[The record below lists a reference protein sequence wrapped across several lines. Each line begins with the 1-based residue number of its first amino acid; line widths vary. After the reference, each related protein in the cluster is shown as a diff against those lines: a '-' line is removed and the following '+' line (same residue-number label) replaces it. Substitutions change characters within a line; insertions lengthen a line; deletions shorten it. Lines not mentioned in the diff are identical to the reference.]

1 MFKLNLKIK
10 ILAAFSIVA
19 TISIITTSV
28 ILLTT
33 ASSSSQQA
41 IEDQVKARLLAMREI
56 KKAELEEYLHFREQ
70 QIKNFSTDPYF
81 VSIAQEFT
89 AAFKK
94 YPAGDIADKR
104 TTLTEFYKKDFTNEF
119 AKLNTQTKSMDRYIG
134 QLSDLA
140 IALQFQFLSLSEST
154 IGNKH
159 DTIDPD
165 DESQYAEVHSS
176 YHTTILQMLTKLN
189 LDDILI
195 ADAKGTIVYSA
206 MKNIDF
212 ATSLTTGPLK
222 DQLLGIAFKT
232 AIEKDDSEFVT
243 LTDLHAYLPTYNNS
257 SAFILSPIQDLLE
270 EDAFEILGTLI
281 FKLPSNQINNIMT
294 SQNKWKNIG
303 LGMTGESYI
312 VGSDKIMRSISR
324 ELVEHKDSYFQALNN
339 SNINAEQI
347 SKKNTTLGLLPLT
360 GNYIDD
366 AIAGNSGIKVSQNY
380 LGREVLTAY
389 TPFTTLNMHWAIVSE
404 ILTDEA
410 FEATQALATKLISS
424 AIVVTVI
431 MVALASLAG
440 GIFSVTLTK
449 PIIKL
454 KSIVHEIDE
463 NNDLTKRVEVTSKD
477 EIGQMSSSFNH
488 LLAVFHES
496 ITQVAAATGLVA
508 TAADLMTANTAE
520 TRDGVTQQFDEVDQV
535 ATAINEMSAT
545 VQEVARNA
553 EQAAKSAE
561 EANEHA
567 VTGNNVVQE
576 NIKAINRLSSK
587 IQVATDV
594 IQRLSKESENIG
606 SVLDV
611 IKGIAEQTNL
621 LALNAAIEAA
631 RAGEQGRGFAV
642 VADEVRTLAGR
653 TQQSTVEIETMI
665 TALQQG
671 TKEAVKV
678 MEQSQ
683 EMTEASVLQASM
695 AGDSLQTI
703 TSSINSIMEMNTM
716 IASAAEEQSA
726 VTEEINKNI
735 VAISQLAQQTTEASN
750 QTSDSSSQLTE
761 LAQDLQ
767 VLVSKFKT

>member
-1 MFKLNLKIK
+1 MFKLNLKFK

-19 TISIITTSV
+19 TVSIIITSA

-41 IEDQVKARLLAMREI
+41 IEDQVKARLMAMREI
-56 KKAELEEYLHFREQ
+56 KKSELEEYLQFREQ

-81 VSIAQEFT
+81 VSVAQEFT

-94 YPAGDIADKR
+94 YPPGDIADKR
-104 TTLTEFYKKDFTNEF
+104 TTLSEFYKNDFSTEF
-119 AKLNTQTKSMDRYIG
+119 AKVNTNSISVDEYVSKLNDS
-134 QLSDLA
+134 A
-140 IALQFQFLSLSEST
+140 VALQFQFLSLSESP
-154 IGNKH
+154 IGSKH

-165 DESQYAEVHSS
+165 DESNYAEVHSS
-176 YHTTILQMLTKLN
+176 YHITILQMLKKLN

-212 ATSLTTGPLK
+212 ATSLSNGPLK
-222 DQLLGIAFKT
+222 ETPLGAAFKK
-232 AIEKDDSEFVT
+232 AMAKQDSDYVE
-243 LTDLHAYLPTYNNS
+243 LTDLHAYVPAYNNS

-281 FKLPSNQINNIMT
+281 FKLPSTQINNIMT
-294 SQNKWKNIG
+294 GHNQWQNIG
-303 LGMTGESYI
+303 LGKTGESYL
-312 VGSDKIMRSISR
+312 VGSDKVMRSISR
-324 ELVEHKDSYFQALNN
+324 DLVEHKDSYLQALSD
-339 SNINAEQI
+339 SNINSDDI

-360 GNYIDD
+360 GNYIDA
-366 AIAGNSGIKVSQNY
+366 AIAGKSGIEVSKNY

-389 TPFTTLNMHWAIVSE
+389 TPFTALNMHWAIVSE

-410 FEATQALATKLISS
+410 FEATEALATKLIGS
-424 AIVVTVI
+424 AIVVTLI

-440 GIFSVTLTK
+440 GVFSVTLTK
-449 PIIKL
+449 PIVKL

-463 NNDLTKRVEVTSKD
+463 NNDLTKRVEVKGKD
-477 EIGQMSSSFNH
+477 EIGQMSASFNH
-488 LLAVFHES
+488 LLSVFHES

-508 TAADLMTANTAE
+508 TAADQMTANTAE

-553 EQAAKSAE
+553 EQAARSAE

-576 NIKAINRLSSK
+576 NIKAINRLSTE
-587 IQVATDV
+587 IQSATDV
-594 IQRLSKESENIG
+594 IQRLSNESENIG

-683 EMTEASVLQASM
+683 EMTAVSVSQASK

-735 VAISQLAQQTTEASN
+735 VAISQLAEQTTEASN
-750 QTSDSSSQLTE
+750 QTSNSSSQLTE

-767 VLVSKFKT
+767 ILVSKFKT